1 MTATEAAPAAPVA
14 TATHDELTRSS
25 TTALEG
31 GLTTDGSVASAEE
44 YLRPIKAAGKVPPP
58 WLNAIARQAS
68 PLRAWWRCVA
78 TSMSSGT
85 SDGKEARRR
94 GLSIMLEA
102 AVVAT
107 TAEALKVV
115 VDSISSWAADWQDR
129 EGYLRKAMHA

>member
-1 MTATEAAPAAPVA
+1 
-14 TATHDELTRSS
+14 
-25 TTALEG
+25 
-31 GLTTDGSVASAEE
+31 
-44 YLRPIKAAGKVPPP
+44 
-58 WLNAIARQAS
+58 
-68 PLRAWWRCVA
+68 
-78 TSMSSGT
+78 MSSGT

-102 AVVAT
+102 AVGAI